1 MRPSYKP
8 VRDRAAEKQHNPGSW
23 DHVRGALVNWRK
35 IRSRGATSG
44 VAAAL
49 ILFFFSGAPVPAA
62 PGGTGPEKTPVAQ
75 YHSDILP
82 MLEKHC
88 FECHGDGYDK
98 GKVAFDSLDTDA
110 KVLDPQLWLRVMRN
124 TRAGLMPAERKT
136 PLSPAEQ
143 QRLEQWIKRAVFNLD
158 PDDPDPG
165 RVTLRRLNRIEY
177 RNTVRDLLGVDFN
190 TEEEFPPDDTGFG
203 FDNIGDALTLSP
215 MLMEKYVAAAQVI
228 VAQAVPL
235 APTEPAQRKL
245 PGDAFR
251 ADPSQPDG
259 PLKNKGLRLPYYDAA
274 SVASAVTVPDAGRYR
289 VVLDLDVD
297 GNFEFD
303 PARLR
308 AVFKVDGADTL
319 DREFGWFHERSFTF
333 DTTHQW
339 TAGEHRFS
347 FEVAPLN
354 SVERKKDALT
364 MVLRNVTVIGPLEKD
379 KWVPSPNYQRF
390 FPQPIP
396 AGNGAAVRRARL
408 EYARSTLARFAAKAY
423 RRPLEDGTAERLA
436 AFAESIYR
444 QRGKSFEQGV
454 AHAMAAVLA
463 SPHFL
468 FRLEAPAA
476 LPDARSASTDGRGV
490 TAYDARSALIDE
502 HSLASRLSY
511 FLWSTMPDEELSAL
525 AERGELRKNLAAQVR
540 RMLADPRAENL
551 ARNFTGQWLQVRDVP
566 GIAINS
572 REILVR
578 DAGIE
583 KTLQELRAAW
593 RRGDEPTAKSL
604 AAQVDKTV
612 QEQGKGIEFDG
623 ALRAAMRRETEM
635 YFAHVVNEDR
645 PISEF
650 LDSNYTFLNEK
661 LAKLYGVPD
670 VSGPELRLV
679 TLPAGS
685 PRGGVLTQ
693 GASLLVTSNP
703 DRTSPVKRGLF
714 VLSNF
719 LGTPPPPPPPNIP
732 ALEASENTHDGHEPT
747 LRESLLK
754 HRENPSCASCHN
766 RMDPIGLAFE
776 NFNAL
781 GMWRDTERRQPIAA
795 PGELITGEKFDSVAQ
810 LKRILAH
817 EHREDFYRT
826 LTDKLLTYAMGRG
839 TEYYDVDTIDGIVG
853 RLNANQGRFS
863 VLLMGII
870 ESAPFQ
876 KMRIQAAATFAAQTS
891 SGSTQAGP

>member
-1 MRPSYKP
+1 MLFLL
-8 VRDRAAEKQHNPGSW
+8 A
-23 DHVRGALVNWRK
+23 GAR
-35 IRSRGATSG
+35 
-44 VAAAL
+44 
-49 ILFFFSGAPVPAA
+49 VPAA
-62 PGGTGPEKTPVAQ
+62 SGDAGPARSPIEQ

-98 GKVAFDSLDTDA
+98 GKVAFDALDTEA
-110 KVLDPQLWLRVMRN
+110 KVLDPQLWLRVLGN
-124 TRAGLMPAERKT
+124 TRAGLMPAERKP
-136 PLSPAEQ
+136 PLAPAEQ
-143 QRLEQWIKRAVFNLD
+143 QKLEQWIKRAVFQLD
-158 PDDPDPG
+158 PNNPDPG
-165 RVTLRRLNRIEY
+165 RVTLRRLNRVEY

-203 FDNIGDALTLSP
+203 FDNIGDALTMSP

-228 VAQAVPL
+228 VTQAVPL
-235 APTEPAQRKL
+235 TPTEPAQKKV
-245 PGDAFR
+245 PGDAFH
-251 ADPSQPDG
+251 ADPFQSNKG
-259 PLKNKGLRLPYYDAA
+259 EARNKGLRLPYYDPANVTT
-274 SVASAVTVPDAGRYR
+274 SITVPDAGRYR

-297 GNFEFD
+297 GGFEFD
-303 PARLR
+303 PARTR
-308 AVFKVDGADTL
+308 AVFKVDGTDAL
-319 DREFGWFHERSFTF
+319 NREFGWYHERAFTF
-333 DTTHQW
+333 DTTYQW
-339 TAGEHRFS
+339 TPGEHRFS
-347 FEVAPLN
+347 LEVTPLN

-364 MVLRNVTVIGPLEKD
+364 IVLRNVTVIGPLEKV
-379 KWVPSPNYQRF
+379 KWVPTKNYERF
-390 FPQPIP
+390 FATPIP
-396 AGNGAAVRRARL
+396 DGQGSAGRAARL
-408 EYARSTLARFAAKAY
+408 EYARATLSRFATKAY
-423 RRPLEDGTAERLA
+423 RRPLEAGTAQRLA
-436 AFAESIYR
+436 TFAESIYR

-468 FRLEAPAA
+468 FRIEAPAG
-476 LPDARSASTDGRGV
+476 LPADAHSA
-490 TAYDARSALIDE
+490 YIDE
-502 HSLASRLSY
+502 YSLASRLSY
-511 FLWSTMPDEELSAL
+511 FLWSTMPDDPLIAL
-525 AERGELRKNLAAQVR
+525 AERGELRKNLAAQVQ
-540 RMLADPRAENL
+540 RMLADPRADNL
-551 ARNFTGQWLQVRDVP
+551 AQNFTGQWLQVRDVP
-566 GIAINS
+566 GIAINT

-578 DAGIE
+578 DAGVE

-593 RRGDEPTAKSL
+593 RRGDEHTAKVL
-604 AAQVDKTV
+604 ATQVDKAV
-612 QEQGKGIEFDG
+612 EEQGKGIAEFDG
-623 ALRAAMRRETEM
+623 ALRGSMRRETEM
-635 YFAHVVNEDR
+635 YFAHVVREDR
-645 PISEF
+645 PITEF
-650 LDSNYTFLNEK
+650 LDSNYTFLNDK

-670 VSGPELRLV
+670 ITGSELRLV

-693 GASLLVTSNP
+693 GASLVVTSNP

-781 GMWRDTERRQPIAA
+781 GMWRDTERRQPILA
-795 PGELITGEKFDSVAQ
+795 PGELITGEKFDGVAE
-810 LKRILAH
+810 LKRILVH
-817 EHREDFYRT
+817 QHRDDFYRT

-853 RLNANQGRFS
+853 RLKANDGRFS
-863 VLLMGII
+863 VMLMGIV

-876 KMRIQAAATFAAQTS
+876 KMRTHATVTVAKQLDSDQAQLPNQVRSQQVAQ
-891 SGSTQAGP
+891 